1 MPNKSSDKSSM
12 KASEATKME
21 AAKELGLDDEL
32 QEGGWENLSQKEL
45 GQVGAQTKKLLHDGK

>member
-1 MPNKSSDKSSM
+1 MPSKSSDKGSM

-32 QEGGWENLSQKEL
+32 QKGGWENLSQKEL
-45 GQVGAQTKKLLHDGK
+45 GQVGDPN